1 MEAKGNG
8 WLRYGTLTYFSGQ
21 QVYWIFK
28 IVFIREGFLIMG
40 KYIGGAIII
49 FLILVILEWF
59 QIVDIPFLELPD
71 FTAGK
76 KEMIHKTKKA
86 LD

>member
-1 MEAKGNG
+1 
-8 WLRYGTLTYFSGQ
+8 
-21 QVYWIFK
+21 
-28 IVFIREGFLIMG
+28 MG